1 VRKQE
6 DNTEAADVFGMVP
19 IRIGTT
25 SMSKFAI
32 VDEITSSLNC
42 NELSVGDIV
51 INDDHTIVEVHN
63 RHASLAVRSFN
74 SKDISA
80 SIIES

>member
-1 VRKQE
+1 MTRFQQRCNE
-6 DNTEAADVFGMVP
+6 LLEHTDLDA
-19 IRIGTT
+19 
-25 SMSKFAI
+25 
-32 VDEITSSLNC
+32 

-51 INDDHTIVEVHN
+51 INEDHTIVEVHN

-74 SKDISA
+74 SKDITA